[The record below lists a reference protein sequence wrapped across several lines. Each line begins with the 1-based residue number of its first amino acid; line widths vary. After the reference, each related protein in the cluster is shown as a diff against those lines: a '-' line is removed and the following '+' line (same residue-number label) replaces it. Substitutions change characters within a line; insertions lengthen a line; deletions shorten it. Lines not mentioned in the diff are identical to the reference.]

1 MADSERV
8 EELQQLITKYLDELG
23 LKYLRDQDGVVPG
36 AWDTGVRVHL
46 APKDFGPD
54 MSVVQIIAPTNL
66 GLQGPRRS
74 VAMFVATENSKFLFG
89 RLALYPEQGAVGFEE
104 SLLGTFLNRAELEVA
119 IGVVST
125 MADKYDDEIQQRFG
139 GEKAGRGF

>member
-8 EELQQLITKYLDELG
+8 EELRQLITKYLDELG
-23 LKYLRDQDGVVPG
+23 LKYLRDQDGSFLVP
-36 AWDTGVRVHL
+36 WDTGVRVHL
-46 APKDFGPD
+46 APRDFGTD

-66 GLQGPRRS
+66 GLKVTPEL
-74 VAMFVATENSKFLFG
+74 AMFVATENSKFLFG

-119 IGVVST
+119 IGVASA

-139 GEKAGRGF
+139 GEKAGRGL